1 MMGSTVLVL
10 GKTLGLH
17 KLMPI
22 NDKSKGRK
30 KIKVFQYDFVE
41 KRIFQ
46 TELVL
51 FSETAVLVHRSVYTR
66 NGLTFV

>member
-1 MMGSTVLVL
+1 M
-10 GKTLGLH
+10 
-17 KLMPI
+17 
-22 NDKSKGRK
+22 R
-30 KIKVFQYDFVE
+30 VFQYDFVE